1 MSYQAI
7 DGITIAE
14 GVIEERKCTPRVEF
28 WYPKKKFNEFCNK
41 CFIQPDLN
49 QLRKNVKLK
58 HLNYSVTKFFFS
70 KTE

>member
-7 DGITIAE
+7 DGITTTE

-49 QLRKNVKLK
+49 QLRKKM
-58 HLNYSVTKFFFS
+58 
-70 KTE
+70 